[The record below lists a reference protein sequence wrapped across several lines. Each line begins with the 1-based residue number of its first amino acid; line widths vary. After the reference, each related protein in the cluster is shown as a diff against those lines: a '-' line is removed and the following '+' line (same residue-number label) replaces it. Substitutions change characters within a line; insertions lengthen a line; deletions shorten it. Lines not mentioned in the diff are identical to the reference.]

1 MKSAL
6 PEPATAAT
14 PAKKPSI
21 SDNTDGFTTDSIP
34 PHYYHLGEDNYAVG
48 VSFSPFVW
56 ESLSDEIQRLALP
69 AYSDQVIVIRDTHT
83 SAWIENVPHVSLL
96 RYVTKHDFS
105 RQFLPSVCLLTET
118 E

>member
-34 PHYYHLGEDNYAVG
+34 PHYYHLGEDNYAV
-48 VSFSPFVW
+48 
-56 ESLSDEIQRLALP
+56 
-69 AYSDQVIVIRDTHT
+69 
-83 SAWIENVPHVSLL
+83 
-96 RYVTKHDFS
+96 
-105 RQFLPSVCLLTET
+105 
-118 E
+118 